1 MLKNIQRQQNWGE
14 GKEWG
19 EESSEDEGKAAQ
31 MTF

>member
-14 GKEWG
+14 EKKWG
-19 EESSEDEGKAAQ
+19 EESSEDEGKATQ